1 MKFNCRDWPKGLNHE
16 VINNDPLL
24 YNCQF
29 KFPDKCHIDI
39 LNKVMDYSEARNVDC
54 FKDNPNADKV
64 MNTWK
69 NYLINKYN
77 GNEMLYDFKAI
88 IYPETNND
96 NFTFNKFET
105 LEKFHDSITK
115 NIIIT
120 NDTKLIEEKN
130 PEIMLL
136 KQKEKYE
143 IKIDLKFK
151 EELSFNR
158 NKILNEE
165 NPDNLIT
172 ANKNNILFLY
182 IDALSRPHFFRKMKY
197 LTKFLSKFNKNSSY
211 EVFQFM
217 KYQSFKNDYYASG
230 IQTIFYE
237 SNPKIN
243 RIKPNNS
250 HILSLL
256 KQKGYITAQSANYC
270 FKEFYPVEREL
281 NYFKKTNIEEYDHEN
296 IAMFCDPFFLR
307 IGDNP
312 CIKKCLYGKN
322 SFEYVLDYGY
332 QFWTKY
338 QENKKFLRLSFF
350 EGNEKTGEV
359 IKYLDYYLYKFLDNL
374 YQNDLLNNT
383 FIFLV
388 SGQGNSYNDLYNSIN
403 YLDYDFFIE
412 KYLGTFF
419 ILLDKKG
426 LNLTKDD
433 LINIKNNQQNM
444 VTAYDIHYTLKNIVQ
459 NKFYSDTK
467 EVKEDNDEN
476 LGKSLFGFINSKE
489 RGCFK
494 YKQIG
499 IGVCRCYD
507 F

>member
-1 MKFNCRDWPKGLNHE
+1 
-16 VINNDPLL
+16 
-24 YNCQF
+24 
-29 KFPDKCHIDI
+29 
-39 LNKVMDYSEARNVDC
+39 MDYSKARNVDC

-64 MNTWK
+64 SNTWK
-69 NYLINKYN
+69 NYLINKYI
-77 GNEMLYDFKAI
+77 GNESLYDFKAI

-105 LEKFHDSITK
+105 LEKFYYSIAK

-136 KQKEKYE
+136 KHKEKYE
-143 IKIDLKFK
+143 IKIDLKFN

-158 NKILNEE
+158 NQILNQETQ
-165 NPDNLIT
+165 DNFLKNK
-172 ANKNNILFLY
+172 NKNNILFLY

-211 EVFQFM
+211 KVFQFM
-217 KYQSFKNDYYASG
+217 KYQSFKNDYYMSG

-237 SNPKIN
+237 SNQKIN
-243 RIKPNNS
+243 SIKPNNS

-256 KQKGYITAQSANYC
+256 KQQGYITAQSANYC
-270 FKEFYPVEREL
+270 FKEFYPVDREL
-281 NYFKKTNIEEYDHEN
+281 NYFMKTNIEEYDHEN
-296 IAMFCDPFFLR
+296 IAMFCDPFFFR
-307 IGDNP
+307 TMDNP
-312 CIKKCLYGKN
+312 TIKKCLYGKN

-338 QENKKFLRLSFF
+338 QDNKKFLRLSFF

-403 YLDYDFFIE
+403 YLEYDFFIE

-419 ILLDKKG
+419 ILFDKEG
-426 LNLTKDD
+426 LNLTKND

-444 VTAYDIHYTLKNIVQ
+444 VTAYDIHYTLKSIAQ
-459 NKFYSDTK
+459 NKFYSEAK
-467 EVKEDNDEN
+467 EVKEDNNEN
-476 LGKSLFGFINSKE
+476 LGKSLFGFINAME